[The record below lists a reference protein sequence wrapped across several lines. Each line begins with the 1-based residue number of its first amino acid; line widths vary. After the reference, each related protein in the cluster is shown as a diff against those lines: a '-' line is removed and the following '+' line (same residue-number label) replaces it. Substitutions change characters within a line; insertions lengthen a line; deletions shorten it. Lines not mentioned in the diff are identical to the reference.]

1 MAQTQKIAFLIN
13 PASGSAASQNKGRQ
27 LLSHLLQ
34 NAPSGYEVMKT
45 NSVEEMLDVT
55 RHLTE
60 KNYRAIF
67 ACGGDGTLN
76 LISSQIMGTDTALGI
91 IPLGSGNGYA
101 RHNHIPMEW
110 AKALAVAQNPVERWK
125 DTGLFNG
132 LHFLNIAGVGYD
144 AKISH
149 AFKNQQNRGLS
160 GYVRTVLKNLRVE
173 SFDGNLQ
180 NENGMWYGKI
190 WLVDFCNGSQWGN
203 NFRIA
208 PSARDDDGTF
218 CAVVVKKS
226 NPLRMPILG
235 LGIARGKTEKLPEVY
250 TMNGGHFL
258 LTFQGELPFHLD
270 GEAAGMVENHVEVQV
285 VPKSLR
291 LWCPA

>member
-1 MAQTQKIAFLIN
+1 MAGSSKIAFLIN
-13 PASGSAASQNKGRQ
+13 PASGSASSRKKGQ
-27 LLSHLLQ
+27 SLLEHLQQ
-34 NAPSGYEVMKT
+34 NAPSDYEVMKT
-45 NSVEEMLDVT
+45 GSVEEMLDMT
-55 RHLTE
+55 KHLTE

-76 LISSQIMGTDTALGI
+76 LISSQLLGTETALGI

-101 RHNHIPMEW
+101 RHNHIPLDW
-110 AKALAVAQNPVERWK
+110 AKALAVAENPIVKWK

-149 AFKNQQNRGLS
+149 AFKDQKSRGLS
-160 GYVRTVLKNLRVE
+160 GYAKTVMKNLRID
-173 SFDGNLQ
+173 SFYGRLQ
-180 NENGMWYGKI
+180 NENGIWDGKI

-208 PSARDDDGTF
+208 PSARDDDGSF
-218 CAVVVKKS
+218 CAVVIKKS

-235 LGIARGKTEKLPEVY
+235 LGIARGKTENMPEIY
-250 TMNGGHFL
+250 LMNGAHFL
-258 LTFQGELPFHLD
+258 LTFEGEVPFHLD
-270 GEAAGMVENHVEVQV
+270 GEAAGMAVNHAEIKVLH
-285 VPKSLR
+285 KSLR

>member
-1 MAQTQKIAFLIN
+1 MGDKSKIAFLIN
-13 PASGSAASQNKGRQ
+13 PASGSTSNQKKGRD
-27 LLSHLLQ
+27 LLSHLLK
-34 NAPSGYEVMKT
+34 NAPPGYEVMKT
-45 NSVEEMLDVT
+45 GSVDEMLDIT
-55 RHLTE
+55 KHLTE

-76 LISSQIMGTDTALGI
+76 LISSKLLGTETALGI

-101 RHNHIPMEW
+101 RHNHIPLDW
-110 AKALAVAQNPVERWK
+110 TKALAVAQNPVERRK

-149 AFKNQQNRGLS
+149 AFKNQQSRGLS
-160 GYVRTVLKNLRVE
+160 GYVRTVMKNLRVD
-173 SFDGNLQ
+173 SFTGRLQ
-180 NENGMWYGKI
+180 NETGMWEGKM

-226 NPLRMPILG
+226 NPLRLPVVG
-235 LGIARGKTEKLPEVY
+235 LGIARGKTENLPEIY
-250 TMNGGHFL
+250 LMNGAHFL

-270 GEAAGMVENHVEVQV
+270 GEAAGMAENHAEIQV
-285 VPKSLR
+285 VHKSLR
-291 LWCPA
+291 LWCPG